1 MGGLKPHSW
10 LFEWVCHG
18 ASRWEVDAYTIL
30 RQTHCGWINK
40 KTRKD
45 GVILYILISP
55 HDPCIDVHVSEQ
67 LVRNY
72 GYSLGVNVITLG
84 VNVITLIIPLL
95 YTYIHVIIVYVLI
108 CIHLYTTCTYIYIY
122 IYTHTYVS

>member
-72 GYSLGVNVITLG
+72 GYSLGVNVITL
-84 VNVITLIIPLL
+84 IIPLL

-122 IYTHTYVS
+122 TRIHM